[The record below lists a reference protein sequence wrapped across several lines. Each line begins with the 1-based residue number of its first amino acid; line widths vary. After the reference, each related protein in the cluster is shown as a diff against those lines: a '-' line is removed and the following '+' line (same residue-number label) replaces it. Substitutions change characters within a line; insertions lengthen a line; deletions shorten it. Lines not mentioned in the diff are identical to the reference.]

1 MQMAMKTRIV
11 YSEKCLGYGTWHV
24 EGPQRVKVAYEMLK
38 ERGYEIVEPTPASEE
53 QLLTVHDADY
63 IWNVKKGLVED
74 TDTPAY
80 DKIYE
85 YAKLSVGGALLASKI
100 NGFSLMRPPG
110 HHVGRNGAALGVYTR
125 GFCYLNNIAIAVKE
139 SGKRTLILDID
150 GHHGNGTQEIFLG
163 DEQVVYVSVHQSP
176 NFPGTG
182 ALTEGNYINFGLPS
196 NCDEKVVYVSL
207 HRFPHYPGTGISSEG
222 NSFNFPLPADCGEKV
237 FLETF
242 DKALSMVDLGK
253 FEVVAVSAGFDT
265 QLGDLASLGLTEKSY
280 YQIGKRI
287 ALLKKPAF
295 FVLEGGYMGEKN
307 GLNINQF
314 LKGYEEN
321 K

>member
-63 IWNVKKGLVED
+63 LWNLKKGLVED

-85 YAKLSVGGALLASKI
+85 YAKHSVGGALLASKI

-163 DEQVVYVSVHQSP
+163 DKQVVYVSLHQSP

-182 ALTEGNYINFGLPS
+182 ALTEGNCINFGLPS
-196 NCDEKVVYVSL
+196 NCGEQVY
-207 HRFPHYPGTGISSEG
+207 
-222 NSFNFPLPADCGEKV
+222 
-237 FLETF
+237 LETL
-242 DKALSMVDLGK
+242 DKALGMVDLGK